1 MSERSRIVLGE
12 EDFADAPTVP
22 AERSAPV
29 LPEPP
34 LPSVVHRPPAQIGV
48 GPGSPPANKGVG
60 ATLLDATGRAL
71 LIASGAGVF
80 SGWALGE
87 VTGTSEFLATSKSS
101 ADLHTAIWTG
111 LVGLVFGGVL
121 LAFERAAGGAWE
133 AAASRFAKAA
143 APMFVSSF
151 LAGYLAQVVYGQIVQ
166 GILEDALRSGSTP
179 GNNDVR
185 LYLARALG
193 WALFGLGIG
202 AMVGVLN
209 RTRKLAVN
217 GALGGVIGGTA
228 GGLIFQFVG
237 ANLQLSGGASR
248 LIGLAMIGGLI
259 ALATRAVE
267 TARREAWL
275 HVLAGG
281 MAGKEF
287 ILYHDLT
294 RMGSSPDCEI
304 FLLKD
309 PAVAGMHATIE
320 QHGTQRILSAVGGA
334 VTVDGRPVVR
344 HTLRSGE
351 QLQVGGTLIGYSER
365 GAAA

>member
-1 MSERSRIVLGE
+1 M
-12 EDFADAPTVP
+12 PP
-22 AERSAPV
+22 AEPV
-29 LPEPP
+29 AAARPEPP
-34 LPSVVHRPPAQIGV
+34 LPSVVHRPPARIGV
-48 GPGSPPANKGVG
+48 GAWSPPAAKAIG
-60 ATLLDATGRAL
+60 ATLLDATGRTL
-71 LIASGAGVF
+71 LIASGVGVLA
-80 SGWALGE
+80 GWALGE
-87 VTGTSEFLATSKSS
+87 ITGTSEFVATSKSS

-121 LAFERAAGGAWE
+121 LAFERAVGGAWE

-143 APMFVSSF
+143 VPMFASSF
-151 LAGYLAQVVYGQIVQ
+151 AAGYIAQVVYGQIVQ
-166 GILEDALRSGSTP
+166 GIVEDALRSGSIP

-193 WALFGLGIG
+193 WALFGLGVG
-202 AMVGVLN
+202 VMVGVLN

-237 ANLQLSGGASR
+237 ANLQLSGSASR
-248 LIGLAMIGGLI
+248 LIGLAVIGGLI

-267 TARREAWL
+267 TARRDAWL

-294 RMGSSPDCEI
+294 RLGSSPDCEI

-309 PAVAGMHATIE
+309 PAVASLHATIE

-334 VTVDGRPVVR
+334 VTVDGRQIER
-344 HTLRSGE
+344 HTLRNGE
-351 QLQVGGTLIGYSER
+351 QLQIGGTLVGYSER
-365 GAAA
+365 LPAV